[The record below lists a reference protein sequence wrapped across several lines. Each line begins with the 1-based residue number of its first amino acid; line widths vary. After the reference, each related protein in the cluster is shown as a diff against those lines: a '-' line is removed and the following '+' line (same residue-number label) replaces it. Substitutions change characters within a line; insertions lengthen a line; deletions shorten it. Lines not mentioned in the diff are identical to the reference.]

1 MRPLAV
7 PFVLALCLTLPPLAE
22 ARSNNWLDIRQG
34 LDAAHA
40 NPVIQV
46 LNEKEQK
53 AKNKACGPGHVFD
66 KELGCIKRERAE
78 KLKEKEKAEKAKQ
91 TPPPA
96 KEDPNFCCSATTT
109 QNGGGG
115 FTSCAATEAEA
126 RAGGQKSAQQLGI
139 PLSAMTCK
147 KVN

>member
-1 MRPLAV
+1 MEGDPMRPLAI

-53 AKNKACGPGHVFD
+53 AKNKACGPGKVFD
-66 KELGCIKRERAE
+66 KELGCIKREKAE
-78 KLKEKEKAEKAKQ
+78 KLKEKSKQ
-91 TPPPA
+91 PPA
-96 KEDPNFCCSATTT
+96 KTTK
-109 QNGGGG
+109 
-115 FTSCAATEAEA
+115 TSCSTINLDEKVRADLQNACATQHPGADFN
-126 RAGGQKSAQQLGI
+126 
-139 PLSAMTCK
+139 C
-147 KVN
+147 